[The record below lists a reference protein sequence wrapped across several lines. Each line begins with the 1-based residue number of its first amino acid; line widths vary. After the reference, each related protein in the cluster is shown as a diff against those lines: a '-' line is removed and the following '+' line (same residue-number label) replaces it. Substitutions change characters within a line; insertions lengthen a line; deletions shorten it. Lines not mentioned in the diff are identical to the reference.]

1 MPVIHLYIYQVCL
14 CTRVFIYIPSLFIYQ
29 SVYLILNSLL
39 DWKPVEKLK
48 QSCYGVS
55 FTFFQ
60 YEANSTVLCATKT
73 LDRGSRQARKERTAV
88 AMA

>member
-1 MPVIHLYIYQVCL
+1 MCKVEDAMVTDIRQSS
-14 CTRVFIYIPSLFIYQ
+14 TRDTFIAER
-29 SVYLILNSLL
+29 VYLVLNSLL